1 MAYLASVKLT
11 VAKVAY
17 LPSRYP
23 RLFIFRATRM
33 AMSSTVH
40 HSSEDAGAA
49 NSIKTLAD
57 LPGPLN
63 LPIIKTGWTVLLL
76 GFSGEPLGKRML
88 PLQAESIKK
97 YGKIYLIEIPD
108 VKAVQLSD
116 PADVETVL
124 RNEPK
129 YPERFRSPIFDYY
142 REKRKKKPGVFF
154 ANGTVW
160 HNYRSVISRRMLR
173 PTEVAN
179 HYSSPF
185 NEIVSAFC
193 DRVKN
198 IRECPGSEREYEVK
212 GLDNELFKWSFE
224 SVAEMLFDK
233 RFGCLDAQVNEDA
246 QAFITAIAEFLEATL
261 ASMFYPI
268 WLVKIFEPKPVKKM
282 FDNFDRMYDYA
293 EMFIEQRLKELE
305 EREQMKPNERKS
317 EGKIG
322 FFEFLLSSGNLTKE
336 DLLASVIDILFGG
349 VETTSNTMQWVLYM
363 LARNPEKQAI
373 LRQEVLSVLGEQSH
387 ASPDT
392 IAQMPYLRAWVRE
405 TLRLYPPLTILSRI
419 TSKDLSLSG
428 YYIPAGTEL
437 HMHIYHMSRDENVFL
452 QPTAFRPERWLRDKT
467 EDNLKS
473 NMFNEA
479 KEVFSSLPFGFGTR
493 MCIGRRIAELELHLL
508 LARIVQQFEIH
519 YPPGA
524 ELVEPFM
531 RGIIIPDRP
540 VRVKFMDRNK

>member
-1 MAYLASVKLT
+1 MAYLASIKLT
-11 VAKVAY
+11 AAKVAY

-23 RLFIFRATRM
+23 RIFIFRATRM

-40 HSSEDAGAA
+40 HSSDAGAA
-49 NSIKTLAD
+49 NPIKTLAD

-63 LPIIKTGWTVLLL
+63 LPIIKSAWTVLLL

-88 PLQAESIKK
+88 LLQAEGIKK

-108 VKAVQLSD
+108 FKAVQLCD

-129 YPERFRSPIFDYY
+129 YPQRFRSPIFDYY

-154 ANGTVW
+154 ANGTLW
-160 HNYRSVISRRMLR
+160 HNYRSVISKRMLR
-173 PTEVAN
+173 PVEVAD
-179 HYSSPF
+179 YSAF

-246 QAFITAIAEFLEATL
+246 QAFITAIGEFLEQTM
-261 ASMFYPI
+261 ASIFYPI

-282 FDNFDRMYDYA
+282 FDNFDKMYDYA

-305 EREQMKPNERKS
+305 EREKMKPNERES
-317 EGKIG
+317 GGKIG

-336 DLLASVIDILFGG
+336 DLLGSVIDILFGG
-349 VETTSNTMQWVLYM
+349 IDTTSNTMQWVIYM
-363 LARNPEKQAI
+363 MARNPAKQAI
-373 LRQEVLSVLGEQSH
+373 LRQEVLSVLGEQNH

-405 TLRLYPPLTILSRI
+405 TLRLYPPLTVLSRI

-428 YYIPAGTEL
+428 YHIPAGTEL

-452 QPTAFRPERWLRDKT
+452 QPTAFRPERWLRDKK
-467 EDNLKS
+467 DNLKS
-473 NMFNEA
+473 NMFNKA
-479 KEVFSSLPFGFGTR
+479 KEVFSSLPFGFGRR

-524 ELVEPFM
+524 ELVEPFI
-531 RGIIIPDRP
+531 RAILIPDRP

>member
-1 MAYLASVKLT
+1 MAYLASIKLT
-11 VAKVAY
+11 AAKVAY

-23 RLFIFRATRM
+23 RIFIFRATRM

-40 HSSEDAGAA
+40 HSSDAGAA
-49 NSIKTLAD
+49 NPIKTLAD

-63 LPIIKTGWTVLLL
+63 LPIIKSAWTVLLL

-88 PLQAESIKK
+88 LLQAEGIKK

-108 VKAVQLSD
+108 FKAVQLCD

-129 YPERFRSPIFDYY
+129 YPQRFRSPIFDYY

-154 ANGTVW
+154 ANGTLW
-160 HNYRSVISRRMLR
+160 HNYRSVISKRMLR
-173 PTEVAN
+173 PVEVAD
-179 HYSSPF
+179 YSAF

-246 QAFITAIAEFLEATL
+246 QAFITAIGEFLEQTM
-261 ASMFYPI
+261 ASIFYPI

-282 FDNFDRMYDYA
+282 FDNFDKMYDYA

-305 EREQMKPNERKS
+305 EREKMKPNERES
-317 EGKIG
+317 GGKIG

-336 DLLASVIDILFGG
+336 DLLGSVIDILFGG
-349 VETTSNTMQWVLYM
+349 IDTTSNTMQWVIYM
-363 LARNPEKQAI
+363 MARNPDKQAI
-373 LRQEVLSVLGEQSH
+373 LRQEVLSVLGEQNH

-405 TLRLYPPLTILSRI
+405 TLRLYPPLTVLSRI

-428 YYIPAGTEL
+428 YHIPAGTEL

-452 QPTAFRPERWLRDKT
+452 QPTAFRPERWLRDKK
-467 EDNLKS
+467 DNLKS

-479 KEVFSSLPFGFGTR
+479 KEVFSSLPFGFGRR

-524 ELVEPFM
+524 ELVEPFI
-531 RGIIIPDRP
+531 RAILISDRP

>member
-11 VAKVAY
+11 AAKVAY

-23 RLFIFRATRM
+23 RIFIFRATRM

-40 HSSEDAGAA
+40 HSREDAGAA
-49 NSIKTLAD
+49 NSVKTLAD

-76 GFSGEPLGKRML
+76 GFSGEPLGKRIL
-88 PLQAESIKK
+88 PLQAEGIKK
-97 YGKIYLIEIPD
+97 YGKIYLIEIAG

-129 YPERFRSPIFDYY
+129 YPQRFRSPIFDYY

-173 PTEVAN
+173 PTEVGN
-179 HYSSPF
+179 HYSFAF

-224 SVAEMLFDK
+224 SVAEVVFDK
-233 RFGCLDAQVNEDA
+233 RFGCLDAQVNEDS
-246 QAFITAIAEFLEATL
+246 QAFKTAVGAFLDHFT
-261 ASMFYPI
+261 ASAFFPI
-268 WLVKIFEPKPVKKM
+268 WFVKVFEPTPVKKM
-282 FDNFDRMYDYA
+282 FDNFDKMYDYA

-305 EREQMKPNERKS
+305 ERGKIKPNERES
-317 EGKIG
+317 GGKMG
-322 FFEFLLSSGNLTKE
+322 FFEFLLLSGNLTKE
-336 DLLASVIDILFGG
+336 DLLGSVIEILFGG
-349 VETTSNTMQWVLYM
+349 VDTTSNTMQWVIYM
-363 LARNPEKQAI
+363 MARNPDKQAI
-373 LRQEVLSVLGEQSH
+373 LRQEVLSVLGEQNH

-405 TLRLYPPLTILSRI
+405 TLRLYPPIMILNR
-419 TSKDLSLSG
+419 TASKDLILSG
-428 YYIPAGTEL
+428 YHIPAGTEL
-437 HMHIYHMSRDENVFL
+437 HLLAYQMSRDESVFEE
-452 QPTAFRPERWLRDKT
+452 PNAFRPERWLRGKKVSLQ
-467 EDNLKS
+467 NSK
-473 NMFNEA
+473 FFEA
-479 KEVFSSLPFGFGTR
+479 KEVFSSLPFGFGRR
-493 MCIGRRIAELELHLL
+493 MCIGRRIAEFELHLL
-508 LARIVQQFEIH
+508 LARIVQQFEIR
-519 YPPGA
+519 YPPDA
-524 ELVEPFM
+524 DEVEPFF
-531 RGIIIPDRP
+531 RGLMTPDRP
-540 VRVKFMDRNK
+540 VRVKFVDRNK

>member
-11 VAKVAY
+11 AAKVAY

-268 WLVKIFEPKPVKKM
+268 WFVKIFEPKPVKKM

-305 EREQMKPNERKS
+305 EREKMKPNERKS

-524 ELVEPFM
+524 ELIEPFM

>member
-11 VAKVAY
+11 AAKVAY

-40 HSSEDAGAA
+40 HSREDAGAA
-49 NSIKTLAD
+49 NSVKTLAD

-97 YGKIYLIEIPD
+97 YGKIHLIEIPGF
-108 VKAVQLSD
+108 KAVQLSD

-129 YPERFRSPIFDYY
+129 YPQRFNSPVLEYY

-160 HNYRSVISRRMLR
+160 HNYRSVISRRMLG
-173 PTEVAN
+173 PKEVAN
-179 HYSSPF
+179 YFSTL
-185 NEIVSAFC
+185 NEIVTAFC

-198 IRECPGSEREYEVK
+198 IRECPGSERENEVVR
-212 GLDNELFKWSFE
+212 LDDELFKWSFE
-224 SVAEMLFDK
+224 SVAEVVFDK
-233 RFGCLDAQVNEDA
+233 RFGCFGARVNEDA
-246 QAFITAIAEFLEATL
+246 QAFITAIGQFLEQLT
-261 ASMFYPI
+261 ASIFYPI
-268 WLVKIFEPKPVKKM
+268 WFLKIYEPTPVKKM
-282 FDNFDRMYDYA
+282 FDNFDKMYDYA

-305 EREQMKPNERKS
+305 EREKIKPNERES
-317 EGKIG
+317 GGKMG
-322 FFEFLLSSGNLTKE
+322 FFEFLLLSGNLTKE
-336 DLLASVIDILFGG
+336 DLLGSVIEILFGG
-349 VETTSNTMQWVLYM
+349 VDTTSNTMQWVIYM
-363 LARNPEKQAI
+363 MARNPDKQAI
-373 LRQEVLSVLGEQSH
+373 LRQEVLSVLGEQNH

-405 TLRLYPPLTILSRI
+405 TLRLYPPIMILNRI
-419 TSKDLSLSG
+419 ASKDLILSG
-428 YYIPAGTEL
+428 YHIPAGTEL
-437 HMHIYHMSRDENVFL
+437 HLLAYQMSRDENVFEE
-452 QPTAFRPERWLRDKT
+452 PNAFRPERWLRGKKVSLQ
-467 EDNLKS
+467 NSK
-473 NMFNEA
+473 FFEA
-479 KEVFSSLPFGFGTR
+479 KEVFSSLPFGFGRR

-508 LARIVQQFEIH
+508 LARIVQQFEIR
-519 YPPGA
+519 YPPDA
-524 ELVEPFM
+524 DDVEPFF
-531 RGIIIPDRP
+531 RGLMIPDKP
-540 VRVKFMDRNK
+540 VRVKFVDRNK

>member
-11 VAKVAY
+11 AAKVAY
-17 LPSRYP
+17 LSSRYP
-23 RLFIFRATRM
+23 RIFIFRATRM

-40 HSSEDAGAA
+40 HSREDAGAA
-49 NSIKTLAD
+49 NSVKTLAD

-97 YGKIYLIEIPD
+97 YGKIHLIEIPGF
-108 VKAVQLSD
+108 KAVQLSD

-129 YPERFRSPIFDYY
+129 YPQRFNSPVLEYY

-179 HYSSPF
+179 HYSFAF

-233 RFGCLDAQVNEDA
+233 RFGCLDEQVNQDA
-246 QAFITAIAEFLEATL
+246 QAFITAVAEFLEETL

-268 WLVKIFEPKPVKKM
+268 WLG
-282 FDNFDRMYDYA
+282 R
-293 EMFIEQRLKELE
+293 
-305 EREQMKPNERKS
+305 
-317 EGKIG
+317 
-322 FFEFLLSSGNLTKE
+322 SSN
-336 DLLASVIDILFGG
+336 
-349 VETTSNTMQWVLYM
+349 
-363 LARNPEKQAI
+363 RNPSRRCLTTLI
-373 LRQEVLSVLGEQSH
+373 GC
-387 ASPDT
+387 T
-392 IAQMPYLRAWVRE
+392 IMLKC
-405 TLRLYPPLTILSRI
+405 S
-419 TSKDLSLSG
+419 SNKD
-428 YYIPAGTEL
+428 
-437 HMHIYHMSRDENVFL
+437 
-452 QPTAFRPERWLRDKT
+452 
-467 EDNLKS
+467 
-473 NMFNEA
+473 
-479 KEVFSSLPFGFGTR
+479 
-493 MCIGRRIAELELHLL
+493 
-508 LARIVQQFEIH
+508 
-519 YPPGA
+519 
-524 ELVEPFM
+524 
-531 RGIIIPDRP
+531 
-540 VRVKFMDRNK
+540 

>member
-1 MAYLASVKLT
+1 MAYLASIKLT
-11 VAKVAY
+11 ASKVAY

-23 RLFIFRATRM
+23 RLFIFHATRM

-40 HSSEDAGAA
+40 HSSDDAGAA

-63 LPIIKTGWTVLLL
+63 LPIIKSAWTVLLL

-88 PLQAESIKK
+88 PLQAEGIKK

-108 VKAVQLSD
+108 FKAVQLSD

-129 YPERFRSPIFDYY
+129 YPQRFRSPIFDYY
-142 REKRKKKPGVFF
+142 REKHKKKPGVFF

-160 HNYRSVISRRMLR
+160 HNYRSVISKQMLR
-173 PTEVAN
+173 PVEVAD
-179 HYSSPF
+179 YSSAF

-193 DRVKN
+193 NRVKN
-198 IRECPGSEREYEVK
+198 IRERPGSEREYEVT

-224 SVAEMLFDK
+224 SVGEMLFDK

-246 QAFITAIAEFLEATL
+246 QAFITAIGEFLEQTM
-261 ASMFYPI
+261 ASIFYPI

-282 FDNFDRMYDYA
+282 FDNFDKMYDYA

-305 EREQMKPNERKS
+305 EREKMKPNVRES
-317 EGKIG
+317 GGKMG

-336 DLLASVIDILFGG
+336 DLLASVIDILFAG
-349 VETTSNTMQWVLYM
+349 VESTSNTMQWIIYL

-419 TSKDLSLSG
+419 SSKDLSLSG
-428 YYIPAGTEL
+428 YQIPAGTEL

-452 QPTAFRPERWLRDKT
+452 QPTAFRPERWLRDKK
-467 EDNLKS
+467 DSLKS
-473 NMFNEA
+473 NMFYEA
-479 KEVFSSLPFGFGTR
+479 KEVFSSLPFGFGMR

-508 LARIVQQFEIH
+508 LA
-519 YPPGA
+519 
-524 ELVEPFM
+524 
-531 RGIIIPDRP
+531 
-540 VRVKFMDRNK
+540 